1 MSLSDEEFKKAEA
14 ELHGTTLRI
23 YWHLFK
29 SNRPVGV
36 REMQRAVGLSSPSTA
51 LHHLEKLRELGLVK
65 KDEYGQYNIVEQVKV
80 GTLRLFFRF
89 GKLVLPRYLF
99 YAVFFTTALVFYVVE
114 SFRSFSFPN
123 MMAIIF
129 GLSAGLI
136 SWYEAIRIWKEK
148 LF

>member
-1 MSLSDEEFKKAEA
+1 MSLSDEEFKKAES
-14 ELHGTTLRI
+14 ELHGTTLRV

-65 KDEYGQYNIVEQVKV
+65 KDEYGQYIIVEQVKV

-89 GKLVLPRYLF
+89 GRLVLPRYLF
-99 YAVFFTTALVFYVVE
+99 YAVFFTTALAFYVIE
-114 SFRSFSFPN
+114 SFLNFTLPN
-123 MMAIIF
+123 AMAIIF
-129 GLSAGLI
+129 GISAGLI